1 MNNPNRVKA
10 NTRPNERK
18 QTMNTRNHRYITS
31 ALSLALLLGTP
42 LALAGT
48 TGQMQHQTMEQKA
61 GQTEK
66 GEMPAKC
73 KAMMQKKQQMMQE
86 RQQRMMQ
93 KCKAMDTRLEELA
106 ATMNTATG
114 QQKIDAMAALLNELV
129 QQRKSMHTMMMQMRE
144 DMMSGMMGKE
154 GGSSSTHGM
163 MMMKKEMMQ
172 QKDTA
177 AANEAGESAK

>member
-1 MNNPNRVKA
+1 MSNPNRVKA

-18 QTMNTRNHRYITS
+18 QTMNTRNHRYITG

-42 LALAGT
+42 LALART
-48 TGQMQHQTMEQKA
+48 TGQMQHPTMEEKA

-73 KAMMQKKQQMMQE
+73 KAMMQEKQQ
-86 RQQRMMQ
+86 MMQ
-93 KCKAMDTRLEELA
+93 KCKAMDTRLDQLVSA
-106 ATMNTATG
+106 MNTATG

-129 QQRKSMHTMMMQMRE
+129 QQRKSMHTTMMKMRE
-144 DMMSGMMGKE
+144 EMMSGMMGKA

-177 AANEAGESAK
+177 PADEAGGSGK